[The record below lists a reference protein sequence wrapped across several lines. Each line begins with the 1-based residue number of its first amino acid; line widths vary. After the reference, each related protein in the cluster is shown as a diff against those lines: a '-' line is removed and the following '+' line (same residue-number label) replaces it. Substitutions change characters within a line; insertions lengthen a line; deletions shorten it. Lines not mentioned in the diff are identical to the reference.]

1 MSASRLHSE
10 IQRNFLRMHPGSALT
25 MIDRSIRD
33 YEVAM
38 PYSVLYV
45 ITYYQSVSICSGVL
59 GNLY

>member
-1 MSASRLHSE
+1 MSASRLHSK

-38 PYSVLYV
+38 LYV
-45 ITYYQSVSICSGVL
+45 LVL
-59 GNLY
+59 SHIIGPFRKMRYLIR

>member
-10 IQRNFLRMHPGSALT
+10 IQRNFLRMRPKSALT

-38 PYSVLYV
+38 PCGALRV
-45 ITYYQSVSICSGVL
+45 ITHYQSISNDAL
-59 GNLY
+59 RHHNLD

>member
-10 IQRNFLRMHPGSALT
+10 IRRNFLRMHPGSALT

-38 PYSVLYV
+38 LHVL
-45 ITYYQSVSICSGVL
+45 VL
-59 GNLY
+59 SHIIGPFRKMRYLIR

>member
-33 YEVAM
+33 YEVVM
-38 PYSVLYV
+38 PYGALCV
-45 ITYYQSVSICSGVL
+45 IAHYQSVSNERCLQRRVR
-59 GNLY
+59 

>member
-33 YEVAM
+33 YVYEVAM
-38 PYSVLYV
+38 LYGALYV
-45 ITYYQSVSICSGVL
+45 ITHYQFVSICGVVL
-59 GNLY
+59 G